1 VLCIVV
7 TAYGARNQEF
17 HTFIKFS
24 CGLFVPIRGLGGEAE
39 GGDMN
44 GVPEKGSPNFWR
56 DVHSISR
63 HGFEGRGLHEWE
75 PNERK
80 HKARSVY
87 SLGEEDANVYF

>member
-1 VLCIVV
+1 
-7 TAYGARNQEF
+7 
-17 HTFIKFS
+17 
-24 CGLFVPIRGLGGEAE
+24 
-39 GGDMN
+39 MN

-87 SLGEEDANVYF
+87 SLGGEDANVYF